1 MVHREAVTQEEAIL
15 VAVLAEAAEDTP
27 VVEAAVAVAAV
38 PDAIDKQNKVV
49 KRPPYLFTCM
59 RALVRCEHMR
69 RI

>member
-1 MVHREAVTQEEAIL
+1 M
-15 VAVLAEAAEDTP
+15 AVLAEAAEDTP